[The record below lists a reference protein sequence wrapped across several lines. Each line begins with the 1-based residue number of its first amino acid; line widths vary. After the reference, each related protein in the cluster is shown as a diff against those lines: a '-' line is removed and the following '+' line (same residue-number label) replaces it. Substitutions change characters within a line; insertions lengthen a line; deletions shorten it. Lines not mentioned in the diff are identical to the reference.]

1 MGGGEANGVEL
12 GMKDDAEKHGMTVH
26 SSSILGLYYYL
37 AERQTTED
45 IGEILASVVHL
56 LTWCGITVESRL
68 TDTPQ
73 QRTPTI

>member
-56 LTWCGITVESRL
+56 LTWCCIQWN
-68 TDTPQ
+68 PA
-73 QRTPTI
+73 